1 MSNSRIIPEI
11 YWVVGDQTDSG
22 KTTIATAL
30 IRALNQIGIPT
41 VGFKPVAAIRLQQ
54 QIDFIFENYPKHN
67 SRLFGSDSLELSKAS
82 PLTDESLLEVVV
94 PTHFLCYSNWL
105 STVLIR
111 NGSGILNDAEFYTP
125 SDTIDFYQRED
136 IQKLVARIHLP
147 ISKAKICNGIN
158 ARNFHLLPG
167 EKQAKAFNYL
177 VGLNPNAV
185 VCEGAG
191 SQLPVWAGC
200 PVANHLVLIAGGWI
214 NFFPGINIKVQI
226 DNSTATLPNLET
238 LAPLLKNAVNGCVSS
253 PLELVAKEIRDEAT
267 ENLVHKLLGRAG
279 KR

>member
-1 MSNSRIIPEI
+1 MSKSVPEI

-30 IRALNQIGIPT
+30 IRALNQAGIPT

-82 PLTDESLLEVVV
+82 PLTDESFLEVVV

-111 NGSGILNDAEFYTP
+111 NGSGILNDAEFYRP
-125 SDTIDFYQRED
+125 SDTTDFYQRAD
-136 IQKLVARIHLP
+136 IKQLVGRIHLP
-147 ISKAKICNGIN
+147 ISKAKICDGIN

-167 EKQAKAFNYL
+167 EKQAKAFDYL
-177 VGLNPNAV
+177 IGLNPNAV

-191 SQLPVWAGC
+191 SQLPVWTGC
-200 PVANHLVLIAGGWI
+200 PVANHLLLIAGGWI
-214 NFFPGINIKVQI
+214 NFFPSINIKVQI
-226 DNSTATLPNLET
+226 DNSTATLPNFQT
-238 LAPLLKNAVNGCVSS
+238 LAPLLKNAANRCVSA
-253 PLELVAKEIRDEAT
+253 PIELVAKEIRDKTT
-267 ENLVHKLLGRAG
+267 ENVVRRLLGYAG
-279 KR
+279 KQ